1 MNKIFSKKLWTVVT
15 VAVASLLVIAISLYT
30 IAYSYQTLLNS
41 ELKLVNYRLV
51 TDGEDTGDTE

>member
-30 IAYSYQTLLNS
+30 IAYS
-41 ELKLVNYRLV
+41 
-51 TDGEDTGDTE
+51 